1 MKRGIHVGLSKSFF
15 ALTLL
20 TYLYVHLKINKK
32 RRKIDIWSN
41 PIQTQINSFL
51 IFNFLRSLFSR
62 ILLRLFWEK
71 MLSLRALKPNKPFSV
86 CLFLCFVSLF
96 CCLFV
101 CLFVCLRHD
110 WKNDRWL
117 GKQAKRQLSNFSCTN
132 VAFFRSPRLFGMEK
146 SKHKNFL
153 TQQ

>member
-86 CLFLCFVSLF
+86 CLFLYLFLCF
-96 CCLFV
+96 
-101 CLFVCLRHD
+101 
-110 WKNDRWL
+110 
-117 GKQAKRQLSNFSCTN
+117 AKRQLSNFSCTN